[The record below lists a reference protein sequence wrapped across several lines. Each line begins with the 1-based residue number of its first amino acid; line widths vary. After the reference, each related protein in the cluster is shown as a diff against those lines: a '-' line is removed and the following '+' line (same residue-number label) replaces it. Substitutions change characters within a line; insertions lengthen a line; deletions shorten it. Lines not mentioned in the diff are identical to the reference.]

1 VIVPALRHRREP
13 TAPRDVVYEVAEI
26 LATAYL
32 RLRSRVT
39 APAEVR
45 EKEASSVVA
54 ADPET
59 MGLEVHRTPSV
70 SATTSPASA
79 AGRPGAPR

>member
-1 VIVPALRHRREP
+1 VIAPATRLRRESP
-13 TAPRDVVYEVAEI
+13 ASRDVVGEVAEL

-32 RLRSRVT
+32 RVRF
-39 APAEVR
+39 PAKATGEVR
-45 EKEASSVVA
+45 ENEALAHIPVSGAKE
-54 ADPET
+54 
-59 MGLEVHRTPSV
+59 LEVPRTPSV